1 MRRFSVGLTLLFLS
15 SLTYG
20 HHSTLGFFD
29 PDQFSEIE
37 GVVTSIRWRNP
48 HITFTVDVTD
58 ASGET
63 VEWAIESTALSVL
76 RTKGLDQGFMEVG
89 DRVGV
94 AGYPSRRGLPE
105 LSGRNI
111 LLADGTEVLVATT
124 AQAYFSDPSSDQIL
138 DPVYSSDVAAAARE
152 SARGIYRVWSTV
164 LTDRAS
170 FPMFK
175 GDYPL
180 TESAAAARA
189 AWNPAAEE
197 MLKCWEKG
205 MPLLMITPVP
215 IEFQRSGDDIRIR
228 FEEDDAERLIHMN
241 ADDAASPIGPT
252 RLGYSRG
259 RWEGSTLIVETTH
272 INAPEFDDRGAPQS
286 PDVSLVERFTLSA
299 DEQRLDY
306 RILIT
311 DPATFTR
318 PFELTRY
325 WVWRPEIV
333 VQRWDCQDPD

>member
-1 MRRFSVGLTLLFLS
+1 MKRFSVGLIFLFLS
-15 SLTYG
+15 YLTYG

-29 PDQFSEIE
+29 PDQFNEIE

-138 DPVYSSDVAAAARE
+138 DPVYSSEVAAAARE
-152 SARGIYRVWSTV
+152 SASGIYRVWSTV

-170 FPMFK
+170 FPMFR

-197 MLKCWEKG
+197 MLRCWEKG

-228 FEEDDAERLIHMN
+228 FEEDDAERLVHMN
-241 ADDAASPIGPT
+241 GDGAASSADST

-259 RWEGSTLIVETTH
+259 RWEGSTLVVETTH

-286 PDVSLVERFTLSA
+286 PGVSLVERFTLSA

-311 DPATFTR
+311 DSATFTS
-318 PFELTRY
+318 PFELSRY

>member
-1 MRRFSVGLTLLFLS
+1 MSRFSLALTFLFLS
-15 SLTYG
+15 SLAHG
-20 HHSTLGFFD
+20 HHSTLGFFN
-29 PDQFSEIE
+29 PDQFGEIE

-63 VEWAIESTALSVL
+63 VEWDIESTALSVL
-76 RTKGLDQGFMEVG
+76 RTKGLDQGFMQVG

-111 LLADGTEVLVATT
+111 LLGDGTEVLVATT
-124 AQAYFSDPSSDQIL
+124 AQAYYSDPSSDRIL
-138 DPVYSSDVAAAARE
+138 DPVFSRDIAAASRE
-152 SARGIYRVWSTV
+152 SAEGIFRVWSTV

-180 TESAAAARA
+180 TEAAAAMRA
-189 AWNPAAEE
+189 AWNPTAEA
-197 MLKCWEKG
+197 MLSCWEKG

-215 IEFQRSGDDIRIR
+215 IEFQRSGDDIIIR
-228 FEEDDAERLIHMN
+228 FEEDDAERLVHMN
-241 ADDAASPIGPT
+241 ADDSALPT
-252 RLGYSRG
+252 VPMPLGYSRG
-259 RWEGSTLIVETTH
+259 RWEGSTLVVETTQ
-272 INAPEFDDRGAPQS
+272 INAPAFDDRGAPQS
-286 PDVSLVERFTLSA
+286 PDITLVERFTLSE

-311 DPATFTR
+311 DPETFTR

-333 VQRWDCQDPD
+333 VQRWDCENPD